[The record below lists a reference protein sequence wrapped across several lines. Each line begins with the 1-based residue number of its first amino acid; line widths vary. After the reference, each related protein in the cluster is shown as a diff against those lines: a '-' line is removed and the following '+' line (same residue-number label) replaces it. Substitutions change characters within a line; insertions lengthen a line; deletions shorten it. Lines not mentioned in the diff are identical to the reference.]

1 MPAYS
6 ISRPRIATPMG
17 ASRRPIQKLPT
28 RLTAETR
35 KYAPTANSA
44 PWAKFG
50 MLSTPVMSDRP
61 RPIRAYSIP
70 VAIPLR
76 IWPRRR
82 FNFYV
87 LEVADAL
94 AGRVFLRQRRV
105 AGRDDG
111 GEVELLLHLRLRLA
125 AQEEVGAQR
134 LVRGRVDAHAAE
146 EVVHLDAFQRL
157 DHRLRVGR

>member
-1 MPAYS
+1 M
-6 ISRPRIATPMG
+6 
-17 ASRRPIQKLPT
+17 
-28 RLTAETR
+28 
-35 KYAPTANSA
+35 ANNA

-87 LEVADAL
+87 LEAADVL
-94 AGRVFLRQRRV
+94 AGRVLLRQRRV
-105 AGRDDG
+105 AGGDDG
-111 GEVELLLHLRLRLA
+111 RQVELLLHLRLRLA
-125 AQEEVGAQR
+125 AQEEVGPQR
-134 LVRGRVDAHAAE
+134 LVRGG
-146 EVVHLDAFQRL
+146 LDA
-157 DHRLRVGR
+157 